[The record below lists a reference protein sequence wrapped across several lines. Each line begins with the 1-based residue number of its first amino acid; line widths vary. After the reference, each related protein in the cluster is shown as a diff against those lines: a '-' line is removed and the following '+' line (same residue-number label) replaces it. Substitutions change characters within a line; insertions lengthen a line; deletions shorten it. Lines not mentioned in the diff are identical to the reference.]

1 MAPASPGRIVTFYS
15 YKGGTGRS
23 MALANF
29 AWILAASGKRVLV
42 IDWDLEAP
50 GLHRYFRPFLTDPEL
65 VETDGLIDAIWEL
78 AGAALEAAQPA
89 SSTSPED
96 GYGRVAEALE
106 DATRRLRPIQRSPDD
121 PTPTPSPLAAAAKTP
136 RSGTTPLQ
144 LSQPPLFVS
153 GGSIDLIGAGRQG
166 PTYSARVNTFGW
178 QRFYELDGA
187 RLLEDAK
194 RYFRSRYDWVL
205 IDSRTGVS
213 DTAGICTIQ
222 MPDTVVACF
231 TPNRQ
236 SVSGVS
242 EVLHSI
248 RSHNST
254 TIEGSKIRFFPVATR
269 IENLEPRKLES
280 SRAYFRGRLGE
291 YLPESFRSS
300 PREYWDSMEI
310 PYKTGYAF
318 EELLAAFG
326 DATGAL
332 GAADTML
339 SHMEKMAQII
349 AEDSRLTVGEIVEAE
364 REAVLA
370 RYTLEEAARSTP
382 TAADPASPPPPPPPV
397 ADDSENDLLRNV
409 RSKEQIWRTSNFR
422 WRYLMSARE
431 LDLLTEQDRSE
442 FGRNMS
448 FYFNNSTR
456 MRNFVRATDR
466 AFLGCLLVPLTVS
479 ALYFIYYYLTMSA
492 LYERLPYDGP
502 RDWRSNLLLEAAFIF
517 PLVYLGCWM
526 MMSLLYNRHADK
538 PYGLRLYRVAGQI
551 AAGPLRSEVPDY
563 EALEVLQPDGRLS
576 RARL

>member
-1 MAPASPGRIVTFYS
+1 MAATPEGRIVTFYS

-65 VETDGLIDAIWEL
+65 VETDGLIDAIWTL
-78 AGAALEAAQPA
+78 AGTALETAQPA
-89 SSTSPED
+89 SSVSVEEGD
-96 GYGRVAEALE
+96 ERVAEALE
-106 DATRRLRPIQRSPDD
+106 DATRRLRPIDWAPEG
-121 PTPTPSPLAAAAKTP
+121 PATNPPAAAKKP
-136 RSGTTPLQ
+136 RRGSKAAPQ
-144 LSQPPLFVS
+144 RSSQPQLFAS

-166 PTYSARVNTFGW
+166 PTYSARVNTFAW

-187 RLLEDAK
+187 RLLEAAK
-194 RYFRSRYDWVL
+194 RYFRSTYDWVL

-236 SVSGVS
+236 SVTGVS

-248 RSHNST
+248 RSQA
-254 TIEGSKIRFFPVATR
+254 IDGSAIRFFPVATR
-269 IENLEPRKLES
+269 IENLEPRKLEA
-280 SRAYFRGRLGE
+280 SRAYFRGRLAE
-291 YLPESFRSS
+291 YLPEKFESK

-332 GAADTML
+332 GSADTML
-339 SHMEKMAQII
+339 SHMERMAQVI
-349 AEDSRLTVGEIVEAE
+349 AEDPRLAVGEIVEAE

-370 RYTLEEAARSTP
+370 RYALDEAGKIGSAVSDS
-382 TAADPASPPPPPPPV
+382 ALPASP
-397 ADDSENDLLRNV
+397 ADESENDVLRDV
-409 RSKEQIWRTSNFR
+409 RAKEQIWRTSNYR

-431 LDLLTEQDRSE
+431 LDLLTDQDRAS

-448 FYFNNSTR
+448 FYLDNSTR
-456 MRNFVRATDR
+456 MRAFLKATDR
-466 AFLGCLLVPLTVS
+466 AFLGCWLIALALSAGYVAFYLAELGQPADAQLVRRGAIIIWVG
-479 ALYFIYYYLTMSA
+479 Y
-492 LYERLPYDGP
+492 
-502 RDWRSNLLLEAAFIF
+502 
-517 PLVYLGCWM
+517 VVCLG
-526 MMSLLYNRHADK
+526 MMSLLYSRHADK
-538 PYGLRLYRVAGQI
+538 PYGLRLLDVAVKIQL
-551 AAGPLRSEVPDY
+551 GPLRAEIRDY
-563 EALEVLQPDGRLS
+563 GRLDLPQRS
-576 RARL
+576 AGAPPRP

>member
-1 MAPASPGRIVTFYS
+1 MAATPEGRIVTFYS

-78 AGAALEAAQPA
+78 AGTALEAAQPM
-89 SSTSPED
+89 SSVSAED
-96 GYGRVAEALE
+96 GYARVAEALE
-106 DATRRLRPIQRSPDD
+106 DATRRLRPIDGAPESAAPNV
-121 PTPTPSPLAAAAKTP
+121 PGAAAKKSWRGSKAPSP
-136 RSGTTPLQ
+136 RS
-144 LSQPPLFVS
+144 SQPQLFAS

-166 PTYSARVNTFGW
+166 PTYSARVNTFAW

-194 RYFRSRYDWVL
+194 RYLRSVYDWVL

-236 SVSGVS
+236 SVTGVS
-242 EVLHSI
+242 QVLHSI
-248 RSHNST
+248 RSFSSQT
-254 TIEGSKIRFFPVATR
+254 FDGSKIRFFPVATR
-269 IENLEPRKLES
+269 IENLEPRKLEA
-280 SRAYFRGRLGE
+280 SRAYFRGRLAD
-291 YLPESFRSS
+291 YLPERYLSA

-349 AEDSRLTVGEIVEAE
+349 AEDTRLAVGEIVETE

-370 RYTLEEAARSTP
+370 RYALDEAGQSAS
-382 TAADPASPPPPPPPV
+382 ADPESRSSASL
-397 ADDSENDLLRNV
+397 AEESENDILRNV
-409 RSKEQIWRTSNFR
+409 RSKEQIWRTSDFN

-431 LDLLTEQDRSE
+431 LDLLTDEDRSS

-448 FYFNNSTR
+448 FYYNNSLR
-456 MRNFVRATDR
+456 MRTFVKATDR
-466 AFLGCLLVPLTVS
+466 AFLICWLIPILLYTAYFVFFRNRFGLIPREMSPDPLEMIQ
-479 ALYFIYYYLTMSA
+479 ALGSFPIIY
-492 LYERLPYDGP
+492 
-502 RDWRSNLLLEAAFIF
+502 I
-517 PLVYLGCWM
+517 GCWGLT
-526 MMSLLYNRHADK
+526 SLLYSRLPDK
-538 PYGLRLYRVAGQI
+538 PYGMSLLAVARNI
-551 AAGPLRSEVPDY
+551 LLGPLRAEVSDY
-563 EALEVLQPDGRLS
+563 EQIDLR
-576 RARL
+576 